1 MFRTHTSTLLGSPA
15 VESDCFHWGCIEH
28 SLALPWFY
36 VTLIGDETQ
45 TTTMLQVMDPK
56 IFIELLEQHQK
67 SLQIKEVQL
76 VTPPHING
84 GSLWQ
89 MEKLLEFSYG
99 HDLKLGS
106 FEFYEVEGGYFYTT
120 LERDQLRD
128 AVVLDKTIIYRRS
141 MLQHL
146 APTP

>member
-15 VESDCFHWGCIEH
+15 VESDCFLWGCIEH
-28 SLALPWFY
+28 SLILPWFY
-36 VTLIGDETQ
+36 VTLVGDETQ

-89 MEKLLEFSYG
+89 MEKLLEFSYC

-106 FEFYEVEGGYFYTT
+106 FELYEVEGGCFYTN
-120 LERDQLRD
+120 LERDKTCD
-128 AVVLDKTIIYRRS
+128 IAGAEKTIVYRRS
-141 MLQHL
+141 MLQH
-146 APTP
+146 

>member
-15 VESDCFHWGCIEH
+15 VESDCFFWGCIEH

-36 VTLIGDETQ
+36 VTLIGHETQ

-67 SLQIKEVQL
+67 SLQIKKVQL

-89 MEKLLEFSYG
+89 MEKLLEFSYC

-106 FEFYEVEGGYFYTT
+106 FELYKVEGCCFYTT
-120 LERDQLRD
+120 LERDQT
-128 AVVLDKTIIYRRS
+128 LDVASLEKTIVYRRS
-141 MLQHL
+141 MLQRR
-146 APTP
+146 APTH